1 MQRTGNK
8 PKWAAVREDYS
19 KASLMHHLQDK
30 PGMLRSVFQVLRP
43 GGRLAIYG
51 LCPQESHRRQVKR
64 RLTKRGCNI
73 FRH

>member
-1 MQRTGNK
+1 MPRCKERANK

-51 LCPQESHRRQVKR
+51 LCP
-64 RLTKRGCNI
+64 
-73 FRH
+73 